1 MSQSEEK
8 KQIRRVFRNRRSEMT
23 EQDVAVGS
31 AAICAV
37 IEELPEYRKA
47 DCILC
52 YSAFRNEVNL
62 NNIMLIGWGSG
73 KKVFLPRMEGDKMEF
88 YLVESGDPLPLN
100 LMGIPEPGENAVS
113 FSRVVKPEETVLM
126 IMPGVAFD
134 RNCNRLGYGGGFYDR
149 FLSRTDHTMYVIAAA
164 YDLQISEEPLP
175 HEVTDI
181 RPEKIIT
188 ETRVLLRDG
197 EESK

>member
-1 MSQSEEK
+1 
-8 KQIRRVFRNRRSEMT
+8 MT

-73 KKVFLPRMEGDKMEF
+73 KKVFLPR
-88 YLVESGDPLPLN
+88 SGDPLPLN